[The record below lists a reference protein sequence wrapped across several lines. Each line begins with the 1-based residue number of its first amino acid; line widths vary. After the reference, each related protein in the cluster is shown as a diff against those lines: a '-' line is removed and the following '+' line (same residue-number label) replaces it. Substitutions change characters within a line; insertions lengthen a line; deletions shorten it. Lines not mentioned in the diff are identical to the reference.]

1 MHSGAIP
8 CHNEA
13 IRPAQLINN
22 QTMTQSSNSL
32 VQSLLKPAVT
42 ENMGLQATMLVVRV
56 TVGLL
61 MVHNG
66 IDKLGDV
73 QGFADN
79 VVSFIGLPFPVFM
92 TYCAA
97 YVEIISSVLLAFG
110 VLTRANAVAL
120 LGTMAVAIFFHLKGD
135 GLHVTP
141 LETASLYASIY
152 LFFAVF
158 GAGRLSVDAAI
169 ADKL

>member
-1 MHSGAIP
+1 
-8 CHNEA
+8 
-13 IRPAQLINN
+13 
-22 QTMTQSSNSL
+22 MTQSSS
-32 VQSLLKPAVT
+32 SLLQSFLKPSVT

-56 TVGLL
+56 LVGLL

-79 VVSFIGLPFPVFM
+79 VVSFIGLPFPVFF

-97 YVEIISSVLLAFG
+97 YVEIISSILLVVGLF
-110 VLTRANAVAL
+110 TRANALAL
-120 LGTMAVAIFFHLKGD
+120 LGTMGVAIFFHLKGD
-135 GLHVTP
+135 GFHIRP
-141 LETASLYASIY
+141 METASLYALIY
-152 LFFAVF
+152 IYFAVM
-158 GAGRLSVDAAI
+158 GAGRFSADSAI